1 MGLVLVTCI
10 MCAVC
15 MAKQVDLHFSA
26 HWFSLLA
33 FWIHVENGIGLAAL
47 MCGLLDLIG
56 EGLQSE
62 STIAMKDLF

>member
-1 MGLVLVTCI
+1 MTCI

-15 MAKQVDLHFSA
+15 LAKLVGIHFSA

-47 MCGLLDLIG
+47 MCRLLDLVG
-56 EGLQSE
+56 EGLHSE
-62 STIAMKDLF
+62 STLAMKDLF